1 MVLPASGTLVDS
13 LNPFS
18 RNSLGLRVPNCKL
31 AIDLLSRSGPLATTS
46 ANLTG
51 HSPCLSAWD
60 SFNCFPGIPLLAPVP
75 WETASGT
82 ASTILEWKNEGSW
95 EILRIGAVNPF

>member
-1 MVLPASGTLVDS
+1 M
-13 LNPFS
+13 
-18 RNSLGLRVPNCKL
+18 RVPNL
-31 AIDLLSRSGPLATTS
+31 PATQLLLEKTGPLATTS
-46 ANLTG
+46 ANIAGEAPSLDDEM
-51 HSPCLSAWD
+51 AF
-60 SFNCFPGIPLLAPVP
+60 SFFPNLPLLAPVP